1 MWRFNFKYPPIGSV
15 LSTGGNLV
23 FHGDLEGIVHAYD
36 ADTGEQ
42 LWHFRTG
49 SGHRGGPI
57 SYSVNGKQYIAVPSG
72 PRSLVLGLYPAL
84 WPEGADFPA
93 GAAMFVF
100 TLK

>member
-1 MWRFNFKYPPIGSV
+1 PPIGSV

-72 PRSLVLGLYPAL
+72 LGSLVLGLYPAL
-84 WPEGADFPA
+84 WPEVEDFPA

>member
-1 MWRFNFKYPPIGSV
+1 V
-15 LSTGGNLV
+15 LSTGGGLV
-23 FHGDLEGIVHAYD
+23 IHGDLEGIVHAYD

-72 PRSLVLGLYPAL
+72 LGSLVLGLYPAL
-84 WPEGADFPA
+84 WPEVEDFPA